1 MYQLIYPQKLQLF
14 YREKKEMYQ
23 LIYPQKLI
31 IFYREK
37 REYVL

>member
-1 MYQLIYPQKLQLF
+1 MYQLIYPQKLQNF